1 MSDAVS
7 TALDSAQSGYDQ
19 AVNAAIEG
27 GDTMIPENGLIALI
41 GKCSRSFALQ
51 EREMTASRGRGAHR
65 VFLVTTALVMIA
77 AGLAIWQWT
86 KRRNGII
93 AITNKEGDKG

>member
-1 MSDAVS
+1 MSEAVS

-19 AVNAAIEG
+19 AVNAAIEKG
-27 GDTMIPENGLIALI
+27 ETMIPENGLIALI
-41 GKCSRSFALQ
+41 GKCSRSLTVRDVA
-51 EREMTASRGRGAHR
+51 ASRGRDAHG
-65 VFLVTTALVMIA
+65 VFLVTTALVAIA